1 MRIALHVFPAM
12 CLSRKD
18 GFVRLFVFLLVTVL
32 LIGCGAPATPTPSPT
47 AIPIP
52 VPSPTP
58 VPTPTP
64 LPTPTLTP
72 TPVAEP
78 AGTAIPAAIRQT
90 ANIDTYRMQL
100 SLRGSGLVGG
110 FNLGNNLT
118 DLLTLDGQFAGAD
131 VSFTLRGFLA
141 AFLGAD
147 VTRGLQAMTVGGV
160 SYVRGPL
167 TFLGAPDDVWYRLT
181 PEQSAI
187 ATPPTQVDTTLSA
200 VSRSGADFSRFTA
213 GAVVEQDGVQCQ
225 EYLGDRDATTA
236 LFSSLGAV
244 GLPTQLP
251 DSTVS
256 EATARILVC
265 ADGYLRRL
273 TITFDGTATDPQGQ
287 AQPFSFVLDVRLSDI
302 NRPVRLTPPAD
313 ARDLPNPGSGSPRP

>member
-1 MRIALHVFPAM
+1 MRLLALM
-12 CLSRKD
+12 LMTI
-18 GFVRLFVFLLVTVL
+18 LLA
-32 LIGCGAPATPTPSPT
+32 GCTTPMPPTPTPPPTATATPTPIPTPT
-47 AIPIP
+47 AT
-52 VPSPTP
+52 PTP

-64 LPTPTLTP
+64 A
-72 TPVAEP
+72 AEP

-90 ANIDTYRMQL
+90 ANIETYRMQL

-110 FNLGNNLT
+110 FNLGNTTT
-118 DLLTLDGQFAGAD
+118 DLLSLDGQFAGAD

-181 PEQSAI
+181 PDQSVI

-200 VSRSGADFSRFTA
+200 VNRAGADFSRFTIGTTA
-213 GAVVEQDGVQCQ
+213 ERDGVQCQ
-225 EYLGDRDATTA
+225 EYVGDREATTA
-236 LFSSLGAV
+236 LFASLGAI

-251 DSTVS
+251 DSTVTD
-256 EATARILVC
+256 AAAQIWVC
-265 ADGYLRRL
+265 EDGYLRQL
-273 TITFDGTATDPQGQ
+273 TVTFSGTVTDAQGQ
-287 AQPFSFVLDVRLSDI
+287 AQPFSFALDVQLRDI
-302 NRPVRLTPPAD
+302 NEDIRLTPPAD
-313 ARDLPNPGSGSPRP
+313 ARDLPTPGSGTP